1 MHRSAPVTI
10 LAACLALLLQTQAS
24 YPQALDE
31 PGDPPP
37 TDSPPLIENQPLVES
52 PPPIE
57 SPPIPAAPSRAEVPS
72 AALPSDVQEEDAA
85 LALSELRNAAR
96 LGPQDAEARLS
107 LARGLYRIGDLD
119 AAVEECRA
127 AIKLNASDPQ
137 AYVQLGVLLMAKQDW
152 RGASAAL
159 KEAVQLDST
168 MAQAR
173 YSLGIVQYTTG
184 NVKAAIESYRQV
196 LELQPNFPDA
206 RYRLALLLKLINR
219 GEEAAQLME
228 QAATGGVPQAQFFLG
243 NAYKS
248 GQGVQKNLPLAVYW
262 WAKADEFGH
271 PAAREALSKIRRL
284 ALSAE
289 QPERKR
295 NEALDAF
302 QAYRQRLQDEFP
314 DRVQTEEGQ
323 TLGVALLKQ
332 NRPDAAVP
340 LLLKEAYA
348 LSEPAQAEL
357 AELYENGWDQQ
368 LPPHDPVLLVC
379 FETTAA
385 DGFAPAKRTLARI
398 YAKGL
403 GTAPDLRKA
412 KAVLKGLPKQ
422 EAKSLLD
429 QLGGP

>member
-1 MHRSAPVTI
+1 
-10 LAACLALLLQTQAS
+10 
-24 YPQALDE
+24 
-31 PGDPPP
+31 
-37 TDSPPLIENQPLVES
+37 
-52 PPPIE
+52 
-57 SPPIPAAPSRAEVPS
+57 
-72 AALPSDVQEEDAA
+72 
-85 LALSELRNAAR
+85 
-96 LGPQDAEARLS
+96 
-107 LARGLYRIGDLD
+107 
-119 AAVEECRA
+119 
-127 AIKLNASDPQ
+127 
-137 AYVQLGVLLMAKQDW
+137 
-152 RGASAAL
+152 
-159 KEAVQLDST
+159 
-168 MAQAR
+168 
-173 YSLGIVQYTTG
+173 
-184 NVKAAIESYRQV
+184 
-196 LELQPNFPDA
+196 
-206 RYRLALLLKLINR
+206 
-219 GEEAAQLME
+219 ME
-228 QAATGGVPQAQFFLG
+228 QAAIGGVPQAQFFLA

-302 QAYRQRLQDEFP
+302 QAYRQRLHDEFP
-314 DRVQTEEGQ
+314 DRVQTEAGQ

-357 AELYENGWDQQ
+357 AELYEHGWDQQ
-368 LPPHDPVLLVC
+368 LPPYDPVLLVC